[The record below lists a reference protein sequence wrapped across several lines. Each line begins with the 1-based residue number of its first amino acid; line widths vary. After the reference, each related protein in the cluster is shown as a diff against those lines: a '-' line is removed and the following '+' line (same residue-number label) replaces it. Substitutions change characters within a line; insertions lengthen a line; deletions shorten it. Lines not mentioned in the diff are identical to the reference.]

1 MLCIVSSPPP
11 LGLRTTD
18 DALEAEIKILKSI
31 ETVPPKDR
39 NQKSKILLD
48 ATSSLP
54 PSSALPLLPL
64 LPTIPGSAEYPV
76 SGVHLGPNALSGPGV
91 SPLHPLKAL
100 LFLKLLCV
108 HPCMVTSQT
117 QHKPYYDHL
126 LVGLQGC
133 PTTPTL
139 SLWICC
145 CEINPYSLHF
155 SSLNTHQHLPH
166 FISLNLCPLV
176 PSSCSIPSAH
186 FLLLRF
192 YSPSSTAAVKWLPS
206 LAC

>member
-1 MLCIVSSPPP
+1 M
-11 LGLRTTD
+11 
-18 DALEAEIKILKSI
+18 
-31 ETVPPKDR
+31 PPKDR
-39 NQKSKILLD
+39 NEKSKILLD

-64 LPTIPGSAEYPV
+64 LPPLPGSAEYPI
-76 SGVHLGPNALSGPGV
+76 SSVHLGPNTLSGPGV

-133 PTTPTL
+133 PITPSDMLL
-139 SLWICC
+139 S
-145 CEINPYSLHF
+145 NQSFF
-155 SSLNTHQHLPH
+155 STPLFFEYPSAPPLPPLPH

-176 PSSCSIPSAH
+176 PSPPPTSCYCDSIVQVPQQ
-186 FLLLRF
+186 R
-192 YSPSSTAAVKWLPS
+192 
-206 LAC
+206 